1 MSDTQQTVAPPEQEV
16 EQTQQTDV
24 QVEEEQQQSEGGDK
38 ASSGDVSTFQSML
51 TLNELLYEGSN
62 QLLAVASAQAAN
74 EAKGA
79 NEAKQS
85 LQGIKN
91 VVEPVQARV
100 LEQKAKL
107 EDLIAQKATVPN
119 AMASDQLEA
128 AHAKNQET
136 SRLLS
141 DDAKK
146 LGIKAYQGEAPKIAE
161 EWFAVADQL
170 YEAKQVAFDVP
181 FAKDRGLVNETVDE
195 ARMGIDRSTVAGAL
209 LTVGDNIVT
218 VVGHIKGAAFEATKN
233 VLSGVFGILTGLL
246 GIVVGVVGY
255 LKGAKNEKIL
265 KELGTTL
272 PDKRWREYAQ
282 AAEVRTEDA
291 KQGAIK
297 EIVSGLGGL
306 ALGILAVV
314 TAASGP
320 FALIAGL
327 TMAVAGIAFVGIKWL
342 LGKIRKA
349 NKIKA
354 MARERVEDWIET
366 VNDNQL
372 SNEGDPTARML
383 LEEIAPAKF
392 AAAVKAARASYAKK
406 PGDGYRKHLRDQMTK
421 TTLFGSKTFFEEL
434 SANIKQTVENERM
447 ATAREMLKAYLEG
460 PPSIEGRLHGFFETM
475 GLNPDSLRKDALA
488 GKAQKSV
495 DRIATKLEIQ
505 E

>member
-1 MSDTQQTVAPPEQEV
+1 MSDTQQAVGAPEQEQEV
-16 EQTQQTDV
+16 DQTPQTDV
-24 QVEEEQQQSEGGDK
+24 QVEEDQQEEGGGE
-38 ASSGDVSTFQSML
+38 APGDVKTFQSML
-51 TLNELLYEGSN
+51 TLNELLFEGST
-62 QLLAVASAQAAN
+62 QLLEVASAQAAN
-74 EAKGA
+74 EAKGTS
-79 NEAKQS
+79 EAKQS
-85 LQGIKN
+85 LQGLRN
-91 VVEPVQARV
+91 AVDPVQARV
-100 LEQKAKL
+100 KEQKAKL
-107 EDLIAQKATVPN
+107 EELIAQRATVPN
-119 AMASDQLEA
+119 LMASDELEA

-141 DDAKK
+141 EDAKK

-161 EWFAVADQL
+161 EWFAVADKL
-170 YEAKQVAFDVP
+170 HEAKQVVFDVP
-181 FAKDRGLVNETVDE
+181 FAKNRGLVAETVDE
-195 ARMGIDRSTVAGAL
+195 TIMGVDRSTVGRAL
-209 LTVGDNIVT
+209 VSVGSSIVS

-233 VLSGVFGILTGLL
+233 VLSGVFGILSGLL
-246 GIVVGVVGY
+246 GVVVGVVGY
-255 LKGAKNEKIL
+255 LKGARNEKIL

-272 PDKRWREYAQ
+272 PEKRWREYAQ
-282 AAEVRTEDA
+282 AAQIRTEDA
-291 KQGAIK
+291 KADGIK

-327 TMAVAGIAFVGIKWL
+327 SMAVAGLAYVGIKWL

-372 SNEGDPTARML
+372 SHDGDPTARML
-383 LEEIAPAKF
+383 LEDMAPDKF

-406 PGDGYRKHLRDQMTK
+406 PADGYRKHLRQHMTK

-434 SANIKQTVENERM
+434 SANIKATVEVERQ
-447 ATAREMLKAYLEG
+447 ATAHEMLTAFLGG
-460 PPSIEGRLHGFFETM
+460 PPSVEGRLHGFFETM
-475 GLNPDSLRKDALA
+475 GLNPDTLRKDALA
-488 GKAQKSV
+488 GKSQKSV